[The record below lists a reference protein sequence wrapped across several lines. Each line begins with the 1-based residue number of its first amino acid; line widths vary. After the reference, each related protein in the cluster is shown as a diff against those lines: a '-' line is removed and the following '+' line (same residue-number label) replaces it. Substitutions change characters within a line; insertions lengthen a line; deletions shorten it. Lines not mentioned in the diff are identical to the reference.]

1 MIWGKVDGCECAC
14 GFNKTFLIKSDR
26 IVCSNCGRDRICT
39 PPIIDLIKAECA
51 CGYDKTFVTIQPS
64 EGMKK
69 VRGRR
74 SRRK

>member
-51 CGYDKTFVTIQPS
+51 CGYDKTFIIDS
-64 EGMKK
+64 EQNYICTNC
-69 VRGRR
+69 GRR
-74 SRRK
+74 R